1 MTNDELKE
9 LQRRRAEQ
17 KALLDESLRGKTE
30 EERLIIKQTTAYK
43 NNLNILR
50 EINEQ
55 VKDIQTENKTVVD
68 TLMQQ
73 ESKLKSLKGIQ
84 ASLVSLDRERITA
97 QQTLSGDTQEAI
109 NSIAAMNQ
117 ELLAMSADDVIGR
130 ELVKKQIDEALD
142 TLKENNEVSAA
153 IVSNLQQQRDIASNI
168 SNLTEKQ
175 QEFLGKQLAVYE
187 GIQDT
192 IAGIMETASLL
203 TSNLKGMFGGALIG
217 AGMFADK
224 LGETTKALGGMREF
238 GTTALSFI
246 DSNAVENAKALSK
259 EFGGMNNVTG
269 ELQVSTSLIS
279 SNMGISGTEAAS
291 LLGTFSRLNGNS
303 TDVAKDLM
311 VSTQEFAKQNG
322 IIPSELMADL
332 AGNTEAFALYGK
344 DGGKNIIQA
353 AGYAKKLGVEF
364 SKLTGIADNLLDFE
378 SSITKELE
386 LGAMLGKNIN
396 LDRARALA
404 FEGKIEEAAKET
416 LNSLGGIEAF
426 NKMDYF
432 AKKASADLLGVSVD
446 ELQKMV
452 NNQKEADT
460 LSGQLNEKFSF
471 LSEGASYI
479 ANEWGGG
486 ILKGMG
492 GALIAAGQLGGSFAQ
507 MGMDVKGMA
516 KSSFDFVKNLLVAG
530 KSKVLG
536 MFGKDTPTPTL
547 TPTPTP
553 TINQQPNPA
562 SKGGLMDSLSKIKMN
577 DVLKGAA
584 AMVIVAG
591 AMFILGKAL
600 QEFKD
605 IGMET
610 LGIAGTAL
618 LGLTVAVAALGFVG
632 KFAILGAAALLIV
645 ATSVL
650 VLGIAL
656 QSIGTGFEM
665 LSSGIATLLPNL
677 VGVGETISSLVMF
690 IPAIAA
696 LSLSLMGLSASLVA
710 FGVAGVLAAPGLL
723 ALSTVGTIATG
734 LGSILGVGGED
745 TAGGS
750 DTMQILVD
758 EIRGLREDLKSGK
771 IGVYMDGT
779 AVTSKISKV
788 VDRIG
793 VNSYS

>member
-55 VKDIQTENKTVVD
+55 VKEIQTENKTVVD

-73 ESKLKSLKGIQ
+73 ESKLKGLKGIQ

-404 FEGKIEEAAKET
+404 FEGDIEGATKET
-416 LNSLGGIEAF
+416 LKALGGVDAF

-516 KSSFDFVKNLLVAG
+516 SKLPLIG
-530 KSKVLG
+530 KF
-536 MFGKDTPTPTL
+536 FGGGVTSTPPTP

-562 SKGGLMDSLSKIKMN
+562 ARGGIMDSLSKIKMN

-584 AMVIVAG
+584 ALVIVAG
-591 AMFILGKAL
+591 AVFIFGKAV
-600 QEFKD
+600 QEFMKVSWEAV
-605 IGMET
+605 GMAVVSM
-610 LGIAGTAL
+610 LALVGAVTAL
-618 LGLTVAVAALGFVG
+618 GLLMSSGIGAVA
-632 KFAILGAAALLIV
+632 ILAGAAAMLVI
-645 ATSVL
+645 AASVL
-650 VLGIAL
+650 VLGNAL
-656 QSIGTGFEM
+656 QAIGTGFEM
-665 LSSGIATLLPNL
+665 LSSGITTLLPNL